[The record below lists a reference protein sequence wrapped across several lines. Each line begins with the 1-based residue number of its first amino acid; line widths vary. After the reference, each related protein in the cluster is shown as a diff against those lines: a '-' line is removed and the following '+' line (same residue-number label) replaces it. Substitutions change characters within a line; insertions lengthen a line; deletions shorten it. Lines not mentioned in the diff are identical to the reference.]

1 MVVGQVLLVCLVNGI
16 GDCAAGEEQDYDDNG
31 EEDDYK
37 C

>member
-1 MVVGQVLLVCLVNGI
+1 MVVGQVLLVCLVSGI
-16 GDCAAGEEQDYDDNG
+16 GDCAAVKEDYDHDE